1 MAHRK
6 KPRRVDPVNR
16 SNREQNQ
23 ETLPRNNDTENQ
35 MRDALSIARAP
46 YARRFDDGRY
56 LAERLGSLRALQRLE
71 IEDLRRNRRERQ
83 DIARQTYR
91 RRDAGVAH
99 VVGREIRT
107 PKMREQNMP
116 SRMRYEF
123 QDSRGTI
130 VCERRRAR
138 RSVIF
143 AMQRAGKGGRRNR
156 KARWTEKSYLVCRR
170 LR

>member
-1 MAHRK
+1 MAHK
-6 KPRRVDPVNR
+6 KHRRVDPARNLK
-16 SNREQNQ
+16 QHQ
-23 ETLPRNNDTENQ
+23 ETLPRNNDTGNQ

-46 YARRFDDGRY
+46 YARRFDDSRY
-56 LAERLGSLRALQRLE
+56 LAERLGSLRALRNLE

-91 RRDAGVAH
+91 RNDAGVAH

-107 PKMREQNMP
+107 PQMRQQNMP
-116 SRMRYEF
+116 SRLRYEF

-143 AMQRAGKGGRRNR
+143 AMQRAGKGGRKNR
-156 KARWTEKSYLVCRR
+156 KARWSEKSYLVCRR
-170 LR
+170 VR

>member
-1 MAHRK
+1 MAHK
-6 KPRRVDPVNR
+6 KHRRVDPVNR
-16 SNREQNQ
+16 LHREQYQ

-46 YARRFDDGRY
+46 YARRFDDSRY
-56 LAERLGSLRALQRLE
+56 LAERLGSLRALRNLE

-91 RRDAGVAH
+91 RSDAGVAH

-107 PKMREQNMP
+107 PQMRQQNMP
-116 SRMRYEF
+116 ARLRYEF

-130 VCERRRAR
+130 VCERRRTR

-143 AMQRAGKGGRRNR
+143 AMQRAGKGGRKNR

-170 LR
+170 VR